1 MGHFFINLSI
11 LKGNYQENYLYNMN
25 IGINYGQVIYVLEKL
40 KDCLLKN
47 ENRKELYLATIVF
60 GLGLIFSIIDFQFIK
75 NERIINY
82 FPFFNLIAYNN
93 NSISI
98 FACYFWILSI
108 TVLVIIII
116 FLFNKQ
122 KREKLKND
130 LVCLV
135 VLWSILL
142 ASYLVTMSCTLWAI
156 TDITS
161 LSSFNS

>member
-142 ASYLVTMSCTLWAI
+142 A
-156 TDITS
+156 
-161 LSSFNS
+161 